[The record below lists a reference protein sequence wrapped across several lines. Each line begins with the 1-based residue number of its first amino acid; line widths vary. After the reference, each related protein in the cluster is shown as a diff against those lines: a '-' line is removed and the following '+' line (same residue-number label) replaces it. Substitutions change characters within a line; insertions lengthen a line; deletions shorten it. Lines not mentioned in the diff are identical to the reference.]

1 LRSHFPLQLENIPG
15 RTEVPG
21 AAMHPSGALLYV
33 PFLTGPAPTLPPAT
47 GATGGV
53 DILDARSGALRLR
66 IFLPEP
72 LAMLSTDVDAQH
84 GSFLAIDENGQ
95 RIFALTTSGL
105 TVVQLA
111 SVPLG
116 IGSLNPANGSSSGG
130 TSVVL
135 RGSGFQVGTKVS
147 LGGKNVSVTFKD
159 MNTLTFTVPALSP
172 GSQQL
177 LIANPNG
184 ETAGLDAAF
193 IAN

>member
-1 LRSHFPLQLENIPG
+1 
-15 RTEVPG
+15 
-21 AAMHPSGALLYV
+21 
-33 PFLTGPAPTLPPAT
+33 
-47 GATGGV
+47 
-53 DILDARSGALRLR
+53 
-66 IFLPEP
+66 
-72 LAMLSTDVDAQH
+72 MLSTDVDAQH

-147 LGGKNVSVTFKD
+147 LGGKNVSVTF
-159 MNTLTFTVPALSP
+159 SP

>member
-1 LRSHFPLQLENIPG
+1 
-15 RTEVPG
+15 
-21 AAMHPSGALLYV
+21 
-33 PFLTGPAPTLPPAT
+33 
-47 GATGGV
+47 
-53 DILDARSGALRLR
+53 
-66 IFLPEP
+66 
-72 LAMLSTDVDAQH
+72 MLSTDVDAQH